1 MAPEESAAIVRLAR
15 VCFCLIASSF
25 AIAIAA
31 GILLSIWDGRMVVDT
46 VLTISGIVVSGAAG
60 ISGSLI
66 FWVNVG
72 CESHHIYLGLL
83 LPLLYVCSLV
93 VTYLCVKL
101 AIFLSTDMTKEI
113 HAHKARFIIITIWF
127 WLSALGQIIATLRLP
142 RLVTFLQDFRKL
154 QRSANIRL
162 SEWMFP
168 KHYSDVFDDDEIND
182 IN

>member
-15 VCFCLIASSF
+15 VCFGLVASSF
-25 AIAIAA
+25 AITIAA
-31 GILLSIWDGRMVVDT
+31 GILVSIWDGRMVVDT

-72 CESHHIYLGLL
+72 CESHHIHLGLL
-83 LPLLYVCSLV
+83 LPLLYVSCLI

-113 HAHKARFIIITIWF
+113 HAHKARFIVITLWF
-127 WLSALGQIIATLRLP
+127 WLSALGQLIATLRLP
-142 RLVTFLQDFRKL
+142 RLVTFLRDFRKL

-168 KHYSDVFDDDEIND
+168 KHYSEMYDDDEVND

>member
-15 VCFCLIASSF
+15 VCFGLIVSSF
-25 AIAIAA
+25 AIAIAG
-31 GILLSIWDGRMVVDT
+31 GILVSIWDGRMVVDT

-60 ISGSLI
+60 VSGSLI
-66 FWVNVG
+66 FWVNLG
-72 CESHHIYLGLL
+72 CESHHFYLGLL
-83 LPLLYVCSLV
+83 LPLLYVCSLI

-101 AIFLSTDMTKEI
+101 AIFLSTDMTKGI
-113 HAHKARFIIITIWF
+113 QAHKARFIVVTIWF

-142 RLVTFLQDFRKL
+142 RLVTFLRDFRKL
-154 QRSANIRL
+154 QRSAHIRL

-168 KHYSDVFDDDEIND
+168 KHYSDVYDDDEVND